1 MSKKHNNNQHLKQRI
16 REQRQEINHLKR
28 HNQELRDAL
37 REMRENRLETY
48 ADVMLVIF
56 ESFMMED
63 LTDELAGQLMLSM
76 TDVMMYNNE

>member
-1 MSKKHNNNQHLKQRI
+1 MSKKNNNNQHLKQRI
-16 REQRQEINHLKR
+16 REQQGEINRLR
-28 HNQELRDAL
+28 RANQDYLDVL
-37 REMRENRLETY
+37 REMRENSLKTY

-76 TDVMMYNNE
+76 TDVMLYNNV

>member
-1 MSKKHNNNQHLKQRI
+1 MSKKDNNNQHLKQRI
-16 REQRQEINHLKR
+16 HDQQIQINQLKR
-28 HNQELRDAL
+28 HNLDLRDAL
-37 REMRENRLETY
+37 REMRENRLKTY

-76 TDVMMYNNE
+76 TDVMLYNNV

>member
-1 MSKKHNNNQHLKQRI
+1 MSKKNNNTQHLMQRI
-16 REQRQEINHLKR
+16 REQQAEITHLKR
-28 HNQELRDAL
+28 NNLDLREAL
-37 REMRENRLETY
+37 REMRENRLKTY

-76 TDVMMYNNE
+76 TDVMLYNNV

>member
-1 MSKKHNNNQHLKQRI
+1 MSKKNNNNQHLKQRI
-16 REQRQEINHLKR
+16 REQQQEINHLKR

-48 ADVMLVIF
+48 SDVMLVIF

-63 LTDELAGQLMLSM
+63 LTEELAGKLMLSM
-76 TDVMMYNNE
+76 TSVMLYSNA

>member
-16 REQRQEINHLKR
+16 REQQQEINHLKH

-48 ADVMLVIF
+48 SDVMLVIF

-63 LTDELAGQLMLSM
+63 LTEELAGKLMLSM
-76 TDVMMYNNE
+76 TSVMLYSNA

>member
-16 REQRQEINHLKR
+16 REQQQEINHLKR

-48 ADVMLVIF
+48 SDVMLVIF
-56 ESFMMED
+56 ASFMMED
-63 LTDELAGQLMLSM
+63 LTEDLAGKLMLSM
-76 TDVMMYNNE
+76 TSVMLYNNV

>member
-16 REQRQEINHLKR
+16 REQQQEINHLKR

-48 ADVMLVIF
+48 SDVMLVIF

-63 LTDELAGQLMLSM
+63 LTEDLAGKLMLSM
-76 TDVMMYNNE
+76 TSVMLYNNV